1 MVIFAIKNKLPGLL
15 QHRALERTKMKDAC
29 DTEALSYV
37 PRWGSSTRMGE
48 SDATEHDFDYCY
60 QGQASEGMDSELPVF
75 SDDSNK
81 LLHAETKSLQK
92 KLVVNENSL
101 KDESSRLDAMTN
113 HIESVQAEIEHT
125 NNFLAAKFKEIHAEK
140 HLSTISLR
148 ERERIQ
154 QEIQRYSA
162 SLKVEKERLKAAKG
176 KTVKVASDLEKFK
189 ASMNWNQEE
198 LEQWATAAAQK
209 EDDNFAL
216 QRYVHADEDRVKE
229 LVMILE
235 SLTFAAAQKRSELD
249 NEITE
254 THARQVELDRT
265 AQIFKLRHAERNR
278 LVTEWKSTVESMKQR
293 DEDIEKISR
302 DFAKQSALK
311 DAKLEELKI
320 TRVHVQLAE
329 VSQNI
334 FC

>member
-1 MVIFAIKNKLPGLL
+1 
-15 QHRALERTKMKDAC
+15 
-29 DTEALSYV
+29 
-37 PRWGSSTRMGE
+37 MGE
-48 SDATEHDFDYCY
+48 SDAAEHDFDDCY
-60 QGQASEGMDSELPVF
+60 QGQTMYEFESELPVF
-75 SDDSNK
+75 SDDANK
-81 LLHAETKSLQK
+81 LLHAETKSLQN
-92 KLVVNENSL
+92 KLVVNEKSL
-101 KDESSRLDAMTN
+101 KDESSRLETMTN

-125 NNFLAAKFKEIHAEK
+125 NNFLAAKFREIHAEK

-162 SLKVEKERLKAAKG
+162 SLKVEKERLKAVKG
-176 KTVKVASDLEKFK
+176 KTVKVTSDLEKFK

-229 LVMILE
+229 LVMTLE
-235 SLTFAAAQKRSELD
+235 SLTFVAAQKRTELD

-254 THARQVELDRT
+254 THTRQVELDRT
-265 AQIFKLRHAERNR
+265 AQFFKLRHAERNR
-278 LVTEWKSTVESMKQR
+278 LVAEWKSTVDSMKQR

-311 DAKLEELKI
+311 DAKLEDLNI
-320 TRVHVQLAE
+320 ARVHVQLAE
-329 VSQNI
+329 VSHNVSCKKVSSSAALQFLYLCVCMSV
-334 FC
+334 FCCCKLKYVVS